1 MPKLFLK
8 KHRSIWVYG
17 LVLALLMFLLKWMEL
32 QWLIF
37 DNARDVY
44 MGAIALLFTLLGLWL
59 ARHLFKPKIEKVIEE
74 KTIYINRPSEFSID
88 QKALALTGLSNREM
102 EVLQLLA
109 KGYSNKA
116 IAEQLYVSLNTIKT
130 HCSNIFEKLEVKSR
144 LQAIEK
150 AKNLHLIL

>member
-8 KHRSIWVYG
+8 KHRGIWVYG
-17 LVLALLMFLLKWMEL
+17 FVLALLLFLLKWLEL

-37 DNARDVY
+37 DNARDIY
-44 MGAIALLFTLLGLWL
+44 LGAIALLFTLLGIWL
-59 ARHLFKPKIEKVIEE
+59 ARQLFKPKIETVIQE
-74 KTIYINRPSEFSID
+74 KTIYINSPAAFTVD